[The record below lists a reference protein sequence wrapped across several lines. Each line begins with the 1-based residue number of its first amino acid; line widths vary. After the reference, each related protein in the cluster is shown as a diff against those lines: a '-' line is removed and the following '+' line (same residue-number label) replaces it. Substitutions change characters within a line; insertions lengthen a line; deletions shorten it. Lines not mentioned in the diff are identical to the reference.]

1 MSNLK
6 PDVPLISVCIPL
18 FESENYLHQC
28 LMSVLLQNTDDF
40 EVVIVNDA
48 SHGKDDKG
56 QNAKKIISI
65 AHKEAEKIRK
75 ASSLKSVYVNYIEHD
90 ENRGLI
96 EARRTLIYE
105 SRAQYITMLDS
116 DDVDETSFPISV
128 CGFNWEPENL
138 YDENHELIYDKTVE
152 YDPNAEEGNHGLI
165 I

>member
-1 MSNLK
+1 MKSK
-6 PDVPLISVCIPL
+6 IPLISVCIPL
-18 FESENYLHQC
+18 YDTEPFLAQRLHSIAVQ
-28 LMSVLLQNTDDF
+28 DFADF
-40 EVVIVNDA
+40 EVVIVSDA
-48 SHGKDDKG
+48 SRGKDDKG
-56 QNAKKIISI
+56 HNAKKIISI